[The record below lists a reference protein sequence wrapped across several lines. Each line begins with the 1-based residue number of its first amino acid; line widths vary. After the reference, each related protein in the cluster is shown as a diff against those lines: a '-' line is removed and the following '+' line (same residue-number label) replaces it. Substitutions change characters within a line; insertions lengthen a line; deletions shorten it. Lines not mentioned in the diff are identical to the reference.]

1 MSALQRWGKAE
12 DKKRGVRTVFG
23 EGVQKLLHTEEN
35 CAGCALHV
43 KLEILLFGVDCGR
56 AGDEGTSVGGTTTKS
71 GSLRPHALGLV
82 H

>member
-12 DKKRGVRTVFG
+12 DKQRGVRTVFG
-23 EGVQKLLHTEEN
+23 EGVQRLLHTVEN
-35 CAGCALHV
+35 CAGCAMNL

-56 AGDEGTSVGGTTTKS
+56 AGDEGTSMGGTTTKS
-71 GSLRPHALGLV
+71 GSLRPHALDLS